1 MSAKE
6 FGELLQ
12 SEAINGTTIYFIPA
26 AGTSSEKPFPVE
38 VHRETEREEGTGRQ
52 RQREGESEASYYYI
66 YNNSFFYL

>member
-38 VHRETEREEGTGRQ
+38 VQRERQ
-52 RQREGESEASYYYI
+52 RQREGESEAS
-66 YNNSFFYL
+66 